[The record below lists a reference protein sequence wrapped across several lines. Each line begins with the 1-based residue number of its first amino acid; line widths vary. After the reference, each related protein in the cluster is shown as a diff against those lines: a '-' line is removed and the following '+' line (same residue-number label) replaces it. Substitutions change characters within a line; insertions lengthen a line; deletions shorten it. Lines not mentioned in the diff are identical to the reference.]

1 MIHRFLIT
9 AWVCAA
15 LCPAIADGTFV
26 TAAKD
31 VFDHPPKTA
40 HVGIWWH
47 WMGRQVSKDG
57 IVKDL
62 DWMVRM
68 GINSA
73 TIFGMADATTPWAKR
88 IANVPTDIGEPYS
101 DKWWEMVRFAC
112 AEGKKRQ
119 IEIGLHNCPGY
130 TSTGGKWVTSERSM
144 RELVFAKAGEKPK
157 IDKRAHAPFPV
168 YDDEKKAIAFLNAYP
183 ECGSYLLDY
192 LAVHE
197 SCRGEGYGSILL
209 KKCGQLLDGKPMLIE
224 TEAVFAAQN
233 EAEKQERIQ
242 RNQFYQKNGARM
254 TDACIRM
261 FGVIFTMWT
270 LYDEVGLSKEEI
282 GQEMERHYR
291 YMLMDTALYE
301 ANAEIPYEE

>member
-1 MIHRFLIT
+1 MERDRMEEQRSKLEGTDCELKEAEALEVAELFETFIT
-9 AWVCAA
+9 
-15 LCPAIADGTFV
+15 PYFPEDE
-26 TAAKD
+26 
-31 VFDHPPKTA
+31 
-40 HVGIWWH
+40 
-47 WMGRQVSKDG
+47 
-57 IVKDL
+57 VKPL
-62 DWMVRM
+62 E
-68 GINSA
+68 I
-73 TIFGMADATTPWAKR
+73 
-88 IANVPTDIGEPYS
+88 
-101 DKWWEMVRFAC
+101 
-112 AEGKKRQ
+112 
-119 IEIGLHNCPGY
+119 IE
-130 TSTGGKWVTSERSM
+130 
-144 RELVFAKAGEKPK
+144 ELVANGLYKVLYLEMAGEKK
-157 IDKRAHAPFPV
+157 G
-168 YDDEKKAIAFLNAYP
+168 IAFLNAYP

-270 LYDEVGLSKEEI
+270 LYDEVGLTKAEI
-282 GQEMERHYR
+282 EQEMERHYR